1 MRQNYSRQQHQLVPS
16 DLVGYEISPLR
27 SRAKKMKSSTNAPN
41 QSQYQSYPKQ
51 VSNTN
56 IIIKSLKNISSD
68 QSTEDDDTLNR
79 SSKITGVGSTATITR
94 ILKQN
99 QGEERINQ
107 QQQQQQFNNNSS
119 IRSLS
124 TGQLQS
130 FNKLKNNQYQK
141 ASINPSYCSI
151 HNLDLVQ
158 KQKFQNQDTT
168 QIKSNN
174 NITEQCLNEEEEE
187 DHNIWDDDLLKIR
200 GIDTENWIDSDGSTF
215 TLFHLYKARFGTHP
229 NQREEITNEEVIKMM
244 KRFSRNRRNKN
255 LERFPWETFN
265 DDRVYCDE
273 SDIYYDKNFQI
284 FHKLFNQFYNNDKA
298 RHDRTLIKN
307 NFIQKLQLENGKK
320 IPSLEDEL
328 VQTKNTDS
336 TPSNGKRNNSF
347 LIKKNI
353 RSMSQVG
360 QINQHQSQINSG
372 LNSFR
377 IRQIQNNPTQQQ
389 PLNFYQAKSQSCI
402 PSNDIQLISQQML
415 LSKDQSP
422 VKQSPISLHN
432 SQSQISVNSPAV
444 SYSPIKQSQ
453 NSNVNNNNESTFSSP
468 AKKYHV
474 SQSSL
479 DQQSFSA
486 MFDSAQSTA
495 TKTQNQQPS
504 FKYQLINALKSTS
517 QQQQEDSYQN
527 YLSNKIKLIQNQ
539 KLREQA
545 AAQITQ
551 ANDGQTR
558 KQSLLKRQ
566 NSVNPAQKYANMSNL
581 SQSQL
586 QNINLSKINGNESF
600 YKSAQKHNANTE
612 SMVQKKGSYSPVK
625 VRNVGN
631 QNLGNLLHLRNI
643 NSQAHQPS
651 PFNDLTTVKKM
662 NILTLMK

>member
-27 SRAKKMKSSTNAPN
+27 IRAKKMKSSANVPT
-41 QSQYQSYPKQ
+41 QSQYKSYPKQ

-68 QSTEDDDTLNR
+68 QSTEDDDTLNH
-79 SSKITGVGSTATITR
+79 SSKITGVGSTSTITR

-99 QGEERINQ
+99 QAEERINQ
-107 QQQQQQFNNNSS
+107 QQQNNNNTS

-124 TGQLQS
+124 TEQLQS
-130 FNKLKNNQYQK
+130 INKCKNNQFQK

-151 HNLDLVQ
+151 QNLDLVQ
-158 KQKFQNQDTT
+158 KQKFQSQDTT

-174 NITEQCLNEEEEE
+174 NITEQNLNEEEEE

-200 GIDTENWIDSDGSTF
+200 GIDTENWIDNDGSTF

-255 LERFPWETFN
+255 LERFPWEKFN
-265 DDRVYCDE
+265 DNRVYCDE
-273 SDIYYDKNFQI
+273 TDIYFDKNFQI

-298 RHDRTLIKN
+298 RHERTLIKN
-307 NFIQKLQLENGKK
+307 NFIQKLQLEDGKR
-320 IPSLEDEL
+320 IHLLEDEI
-328 VQTKNTDS
+328 KNTDS

-347 LIKKNI
+347 LMKKNI
-353 RSMSQVG
+353 RSMSQIG

-389 PLNFYQAKSQSCI
+389 PLNFYQVKSQSCI
-402 PSNDIQLISQQML
+402 PQNEIQMTSSQML

-422 VKQSPISLHN
+422 VKQSPISIHN
-432 SQSQISVNSPAV
+432 YQSQISINSPAI
-444 SYSPIKQSQ
+444 SYSPVKQSQ
-453 NSNVNNNNESTFSSP
+453 NESTYSSP
-468 AKKYHV
+468 TKKYHI
-474 SQSSL
+474 SQTYP

-486 MFDSAQSTA
+486 MFDSAQNTA
-495 TKTQNQQPS
+495 TKTQSQQPS
-504 FKYQLINALKSTS
+504 FKYQLINALKST
-517 QQQQEDSYQN
+517 QQQEDSYQN

-539 KLREQA
+539 KLREQP
-545 AAQITQ
+545 AQM
-551 ANDGQTR
+551 ALSNEGQTR

-566 NSVNPAQKYANMSNL
+566 NSVNPALKYANMSTL

-586 QNINLSKINGNESF
+586 QNINLSKINGNQSF
-600 YKSAQKHNANTE
+600 YKSAQTSNANTE
-612 SMVQKKGSYSPVK
+612 SIVSKKGSYSPVK
-625 VRNVGN
+625 GRNAGN

-643 NSQAHQPS
+643 NCQAHQPS

>member
-1 MRQNYSRQQHQLVPS
+1 MRQNFSRQQHQLVPS

-27 SRAKKMKSSTNAPN
+27 TRAKKMKSSANAPN

-51 VSNTN
+51 VSNNN

-79 SSKITGVGSTATITR
+79 SSKITGVGSTSTITR

-99 QGEERINQ
+99 QAEERINQ
-107 QQQQQQFNNNSS
+107 QQQVNNNAS

-130 FNKLKNNQYQK
+130 INKFKNNQFQK

-151 HNLDLVQ
+151 QNLDLVQ
-158 KQKFQNQDTT
+158 KQKFQSQQDTT
-168 QIKSNN
+168 QIKSAN
-174 NITEQCLNEEEEE
+174 NITEQNLNEEEEE
-187 DHNIWDDDLLKIR
+187 EHNIWDDDLLKIR

-265 DDRVYCDE
+265 DNRVYCDE

-284 FHKLFNQFYNNDKA
+284 FHKLFNQFYNNDKV

-307 NFIQKLQLENGKK
+307 NFIQKLQLEDGKK
-320 IPSLEDEL
+320 INTLEDEIS
-328 VQTKNTDS
+328 QTKNTDS

-347 LIKKNI
+347 LMKKNI

-402 PSNDIQLISQQML
+402 PQNEIQMISSQML

-432 SQSQISVNSPAV
+432 SQSQISVNSPGIG
-444 SYSPIKQSQ
+444 YSPIKQSQ
-453 NSNVNNNNESTFSSP
+453 NNNICNNESTFSSP
-468 AKKYHV
+468 AKKYHI

-486 MFDSAQSTA
+486 MLDSAQNTA

-504 FKYQLINALKSTS
+504 FKYQLINALKST
-517 QQQQEDSYQN
+517 QQQEDSYQN

-545 AAQITQ
+545 AQITSS
-551 ANDGQTR
+551 NEGQTR

-586 QNINLSKINGNESF
+586 QNINFSKINGNESF
-600 YKSAQKHNANTE
+600 YKSAQKSNANTE
-612 SMVQKKGSYSPVK
+612 SLVQKKGSYSPVK
-625 VRNVGN
+625 GRNVGN
-631 QNLGNLLHLRNI
+631 QNFGNLLHLRNM
-643 NSQAHQPS
+643 NSQSHQPS
-651 PFNDLTTVKKM
+651 PFNDFTTVKKM